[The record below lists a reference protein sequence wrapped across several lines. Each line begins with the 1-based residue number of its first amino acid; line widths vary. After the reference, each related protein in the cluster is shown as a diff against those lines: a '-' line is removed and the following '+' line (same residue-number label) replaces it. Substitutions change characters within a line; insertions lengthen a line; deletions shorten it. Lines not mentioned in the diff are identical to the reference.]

1 MLFLDIK
8 KAIFCVV
15 FLNLSYF
22 MIEFYS
28 AYQIGSAS
36 LFADSIDFLEDT
48 AINALILFSVSWS
61 LKNRLRLSM
70 ILALLILI
78 PGLTALW
85 TVGQQFINKS
95 YPDSFDLSLVGFGA
109 LIINLFCIKI
119 LLRFQN
125 NQESLYRIAFLSAK
139 TDILS
144 NLAII
149 TAGIFLYF
157 FPSIWPDILVAL
169 CIVIINFDASFKIY
183 KSVQKQQKVFTFEK
197 LY

>member
-1 MLFLDIK
+1 MDIR
-8 KAIFCVV
+8 KAIFCVI

-183 KSVQKQQKVFTFEK
+183 KSVQKQQKS
-197 LY
+197 LYF

>member
-183 KSVQKQQKVFTFEK
+183 KSVQKQRKS
-197 LY
+197 LYF

>member
-8 KAIFCVV
+8 KAIYCVI

-61 LKNRLRLSM
+61 LKNRLKLSM

-183 KSVQKQQKVFTFEK
+183 KSVQKQQKS
-197 LY
+197 LYF

>member
-8 KAIFCVV
+8 KAIFCVI

-183 KSVQKQQKVFTFEK
+183 KSVQKQQKS
-197 LY
+197 LYF

>member
-183 KSVQKQQKVFTFEK
+183 KSVQKQQKS
-197 LY
+197 LYF

>member
-1 MLFLDIK
+1 MDIK
-8 KAIFCVV
+8 KAIFCVI

-22 MIEFYS
+22 LIEFYS
-28 AYQIGSAS
+28 AYRIGSAS

-48 AINALILFSVSWS
+48 VLNALILFSVSWS
-61 LKNRLRLSM
+61 LKNRLRFSLF
-70 ILALLILI
+70 LALLILI

-85 TVGQQFINKS
+85 AIGQQFINKS
-95 YPDSFDLSLVGFGA
+95 YPDSFDLSAVGFGA

-125 NQESLYRIAFLSAK
+125 NQESLHRIAFLSAK

-149 TAGIFLYF
+149 AAGIFLYF

-169 CIVIINFDASFKIY
+169 CIVIINFDASFKVY
-183 KSVQKQQKVFTFEK
+183 KSVQRQKK
-197 LY
+197 SLYF

>member
-1 MLFLDIK
+1 MDIK
-8 KAIFCVV
+8 KAIFCVI

-22 MIEFYS
+22 LIEFYS
-28 AYQIGSAS
+28 AYRIGSAS

-48 AINALILFSVSWS
+48 VLNALILFSVSWS
-61 LKNRLRLSM
+61 LKNRLRFSLF
-70 ILALLILI
+70 LALLILI

-85 TVGQQFINKS
+85 AIGQQFINKS
-95 YPDSFDLSLVGFGA
+95 YPDSFDLSAVGFGA

-125 NQESLYRIAFLSAK
+125 NQESLHRIAFLSAK

-149 TAGIFLYF
+149 AAGIFLYF

-183 KSVQKQQKVFTFEK
+183 KSVQKQKNN
-197 LY
+197 LYF

>member
-8 KAIFCVV
+8 KAIYCVI

-183 KSVQKQQKVFTFEK
+183 KSVQKQQKS
-197 LY
+197 LYF

>member
-1 MLFLDIK
+1 MNIK
-8 KAIFCVV
+8 KAILWVIL
-15 FLNLSYF
+15 LNLFYF

-48 AINALILFSVSWS
+48 AINTIIFFSVNWS
-61 LKNRLRLSM
+61 LKNRLKLGM
-70 ILALLILI
+70 FLALLILI

-85 TVGQQFINKS
+85 AIVQQFIYRS

-109 LIINLFCIKI
+109 LIVNLLCIKI
-119 LLRFQN
+119 LFKFQN

-169 CIVIINFDASFKIY
+169 CIVIVNFDASFKIY
-183 KSVQKQQKVFTFEK
+183 KSVHNQKK
-197 LY
+197 LLYFSKL

>member
-8 KAIFCVV
+8 KAIFCVI

-28 AYQIGSAS
+28 AYRIGSAS

-61 LKNRLRLSM
+61 LKNRLKLSM

-183 KSVQKQQKVFTFEK
+183 KSVQKQQKS
-197 LY
+197 LYF

>member
-1 MLFLDIK
+1 
-8 KAIFCVV
+8 
-15 FLNLSYF
+15 

-28 AYQIGSAS
+28 AYRIGSAS

-85 TVGQQFINKS
+85 AIGQQFINKS

-139 TDILS
+139 TDVLS

-149 TAGIFLYF
+149 TAGIFLHF

-169 CIVIINFDASFKIY
+169 CIVIINFDASFKVY
-183 KSVQKQQKVFTFEK
+183 KSVQKQKKKSIYF
-197 LY
+197 

>member
-8 KAIFCVV
+8 KAIFCVI

-61 LKNRLRLSM
+61 LKNRLRLTM

-144 NLAII
+144 NLSII

-183 KSVQKQQKVFTFEK
+183 KSVQKQQKS
-197 LY
+197 LYF

>member
-1 MLFLDIK
+1 MEIK
-8 KAIFCVV
+8 KAIFCVIL
-15 FLNLSYF
+15 LNLLYF
-22 MIEFYS
+22 IIEFFS
-28 AYQIGSAS
+28 AYRIGSAS

-48 AINALILFSVSWS
+48 AVNTLILFSVSWS

-70 ILALLILI
+70 FLALLILI

-85 TVGQQFINKS
+85 AIGQQFINKS

-119 LLRFQN
+119 LLRFQK

-139 TDILS
+139 TDVLS
-144 NLAII
+144 NLTII

-169 CIVIINFDASFKIY
+169 CIVIINFDASFKVY
-183 KSVQKQQKVFTFEK
+183 KSVQKQKK
-197 LY
+197 NLYF

>member
-8 KAIFCVV
+8 KAIFCVI

-95 YPDSFDLSLVGFGA
+95 YPD
-109 LIINLFCIKI
+109 
-119 LLRFQN
+119 
-125 NQESLYRIAFLSAK
+125 
-139 TDILS
+139 
-144 NLAII
+144 
-149 TAGIFLYF
+149 
-157 FPSIWPDILVAL
+157 
-169 CIVIINFDASFKIY
+169 
-183 KSVQKQQKVFTFEK
+183 
-197 LY
+197 

>member
-1 MLFLDIK
+1 LDIK
-8 KAIFCVV
+8 KAIFCVI

-28 AYQIGSAS
+28 AYRIGSAS

-70 ILALLILI
+70 FLALLILI

-85 TVGQQFINKS
+85 AIGQQFINKS

-125 NQESLYRIAFLSAK
+125 NQESLHRIAFLSAK

-169 CIVIINFDASFKIY
+169 CIVIINFDASFKVY
-183 KSVQKQQKVFTFEK
+183 KSVQKQKK
-197 LY
+197 SLYF

>member
-8 KAIFCVV
+8 KAIFCAI

-61 LKNRLRLSM
+61 LKNRLRLSLF
-70 ILALLILI
+70 LALLILI

-183 KSVQKQQKVFTFEK
+183 KSVQKQQKS
-197 LY
+197 LYF

>member
-8 KAIFCVV
+8 KAIFCVI

-169 CIVIINFDASFKIY
+169 CIVIINFDASLKVY
-183 KSVQKQQKVFTFEK
+183 KSVQKQKK
-197 LY
+197 ILYF

>member
-8 KAIFCVV
+8 KAIFCVI

-61 LKNRLRLSM
+61 LKNRLKLSM

-183 KSVQKQQKVFTFEK
+183 KSVQKQQKS
-197 LY
+197 LYF

>member
-1 MLFLDIK
+1 MDIK
-8 KAIFCVV
+8 KAIFCVI

-28 AYQIGSAS
+28 AYRIGSAS

-61 LKNRLRLSM
+61 LKNRLRLSLF
-70 ILALLILI
+70 LALLILI

-85 TVGQQFINKS
+85 TIGQQFINKS
-95 YPDSFDLSLVGFGA
+95 YPDSFDLSVVGFGA
-109 LIINLFCIKI
+109 LIINLICIKI

-169 CIVIINFDASFKIY
+169 CIVIINFDASFKVY
-183 KSVQKQQKVFTFEK
+183 KSVQKQKKVFTFEDS
-197 LY
+197 Y

>member
-8 KAIFCVV
+8 KAIFCVI

-22 MIEFYS
+22 MIKFYS

-183 KSVQKQQKVFTFEK
+183 KSVQKQRKS
-197 LY
+197 LYF

>member
-1 MLFLDIK
+1 MDIR
-8 KAIFCVV
+8 KAIFCVI

-28 AYQIGSAS
+28 AYRIGSAS

-61 LKNRLRLSM
+61 LKNRLRLSLF
-70 ILALLILI
+70 LALLILI

-183 KSVQKQQKVFTFEK
+183 KSVQKQQKS
-197 LY
+197 LYF

>member
-8 KAIFCVV
+8 KAIFCVI

-144 NLAII
+144 NLSII

-183 KSVQKQQKVFTFEK
+183 KSVQKQRKS
-197 LY
+197 LYF

>member
-8 KAIFCVV
+8 KAIFCVI

-183 KSVQKQQKVFTFEK
+183 KSVQKQRKS
-197 LY
+197 LYF

>member
-8 KAIFCVV
+8 KAIFCVI

-61 LKNRLRLSM
+61 LKNRLRLSLF
-70 ILALLILI
+70 LALLILI

-183 KSVQKQQKVFTFEK
+183 KSVQKQRKS
-197 LY
+197 LYF

>member
-8 KAIFCVV
+8 KAIFCVI

-61 LKNRLRLSM
+61 LKNRLRLTM

-183 KSVQKQQKVFTFEK
+183 KSVQKQQKS
-197 LY
+197 LYF

>member
-8 KAIFCVV
+8 KAIFCVI

>member
-8 KAIFCVV
+8 KAIFCVI

-61 LKNRLRLSM
+61 LKNRLRLSLF
-70 ILALLILI
+70 LALLILI

-85 TVGQQFINKS
+85 AIGQQFINKS

-183 KSVQKQQKVFTFEK
+183 KSVQKQQKS
-197 LY
+197 LYF

>member
-1 MLFLDIK
+1 
-8 KAIFCVV
+8 
-15 FLNLSYF
+15 

-28 AYQIGSAS
+28 AYRIGSAS

-70 ILALLILI
+70 FLALLILI

-85 TVGQQFINKS
+85 TIGQQFINKS
-95 YPDSFDLSLVGFGA
+95 YPDSFDLSVVGFGA
-109 LIINLFCIKI
+109 LIINLICIKI

-125 NQESLYRIAFLSAK
+125 NPESLYRIAFLSAK

-149 TAGIFLYF
+149 AAGIFLYF

-169 CIVIINFDASFKIY
+169 CIVIINFDASFKVY
-183 KSVQKQQKVFTFEK
+183 KSVQKQKK
-197 LY
+197 SLYF

>member
-1 MLFLDIK
+1 MDIK
-8 KAIFCVV
+8 KAISCVIL
-15 FLNLSYF
+15 LNLSYF

-28 AYQIGSAS
+28 AYRIGSAS

-48 AINALILFSVSWS
+48 AINVLILFSVSWS

-70 ILALLILI
+70 FLALLILI

-85 TVGQQFINKS
+85 AIGQQFINKS

-149 TAGIFLYF
+149 AAGIFLYF

-169 CIVIINFDASFKIY
+169 CIVIINFDASFKVY
-183 KSVQKQQKVFTFEK
+183 KSVQKQKK
-197 LY
+197 SLYF